1 MASEE
6 AEIVAILSDRVLIR
20 SSMLWKSDFI
30 YRENTKVYRQYTES
44 IQRIHRVYT
53 RMYREHSTSQCFM
66 WLILTFIYKQPYIVV
81 AYSYRPHN
89 INNTVT
95 QL

>member
-30 YRENTKVYRQYTES
+30 YKENTRVYRQYTDSIQKVYREYTES
-44 IQRIHRVYT
+44 IHENVQR
-53 RMYREHSTSQCFM
+53 
-66 WLILTFIYKQPYIVV
+66 
-81 AYSYRPHN
+81 
-89 INNTVT
+89 T
-95 QL
+95 QLHHSASCG